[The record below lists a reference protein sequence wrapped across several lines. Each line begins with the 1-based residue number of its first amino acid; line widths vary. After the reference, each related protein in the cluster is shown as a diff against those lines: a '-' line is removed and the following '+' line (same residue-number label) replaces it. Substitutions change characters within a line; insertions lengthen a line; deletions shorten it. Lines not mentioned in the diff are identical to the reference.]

1 MEHSAQ
7 STAQAPQAGQGVA
20 VRHIQQSVEE
30 LCPQITVG
38 ISGEEREREGESS
51 VNLNYAGNILG
62 QKGESFSKPKQ
73 KYSSD
78 YSEQQKVVKP

>member
-38 ISGEEREREGESS
+38 ISGEEREREGEGS

-62 QKGESFSKPKQ
+62 QKGGYFQNTNKNIQAITQSNKK
-73 KYSSD
+73 
-78 YSEQQKVVKP
+78 